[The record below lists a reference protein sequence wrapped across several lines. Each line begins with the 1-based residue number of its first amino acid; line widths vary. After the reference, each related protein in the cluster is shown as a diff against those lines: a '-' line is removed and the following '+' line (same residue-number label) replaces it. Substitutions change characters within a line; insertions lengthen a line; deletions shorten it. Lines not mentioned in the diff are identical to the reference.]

1 MRLLGNSKKMAKAA
15 GIIVLA
21 AMLFTGCGTKTEKEP
36 TGAAPG
42 DASTTAEA
50 SGGTAAQPAEENSLG
65 GYPEKVVQF
74 IVVRGAGGGTDNV
87 ARAVASDLEGKIG
100 QPVVVMNVEGGDGL
114 IGTNEALNADPDGY
128 TFAVLGSTEVPN
140 LLVNGQGAK
149 FNQDD
154 VKAVCQL
161 ASKGNVLMLK
171 KGSQFQTLDEFIEY
185 GKQNPGR
192 ITMGVAGG
200 NNTYLAVELSK
211 ALGIEATVVNGNNG
225 NELYAQVLGGHI
237 ECAILGTQ
245 FYQNAMDEGMV
256 VLGST
261 ESRVEDIEGQPKTF
275 KQQGYDC
282 VIETFTYLAAPA
294 GVPDEICKYMS
305 DSIGQ
310 LMEEGL
316 KDKIDEM
323 GQGGDYVPMEE
334 METYVKDY
342 NQKMIDLYTVIKESK

>member
-1 MRLLGNSKKMAKAA
+1 MKLLENRKSMFKMA
-15 GIIVLA
+15 GITVLIMA
-21 AMLFTGCGTKTEKEP
+21 LLAGCGAKKEQEP
-36 TGAAPG
+36 PAA
-42 DASTTAEA
+42 E
-50 SGGTAAQPAEENSLG
+50 TAASVGAEKNVAKSKEDSLD

-87 ARAVASDLEGKIG
+87 ARAVAADLEEKIG

-114 IGTNEALNADPDGY
+114 IGTNEALNAEPDGY

-140 LLVNGQGAK
+140 LLVNGQGVK
-149 FNQDD
+149 FTQDD

-161 ASKGNVLMLK
+161 ASKGNILILK
-171 KGSQFQTLDEFIEY
+171 KGSQFKTLDEFIEY

-211 ALGIEATVVNGNNG
+211 ALGIETTVVNGNNG
-225 NELYAQVLGGHI
+225 NELYAQVLGGHM

-245 FYQNAMDEGMV
+245 FYQNAMDEGMT

-261 ESRVEDIEGQPKTF
+261 ESRMEDIEGQPKTF

-282 VIETFTYLAAPA
+282 AIEAFTYLAAPA

-305 DSIGQ
+305 DSVGQ

-342 NQKMIDLYTVIKESK
+342 NQKMIDLYTIIKESK